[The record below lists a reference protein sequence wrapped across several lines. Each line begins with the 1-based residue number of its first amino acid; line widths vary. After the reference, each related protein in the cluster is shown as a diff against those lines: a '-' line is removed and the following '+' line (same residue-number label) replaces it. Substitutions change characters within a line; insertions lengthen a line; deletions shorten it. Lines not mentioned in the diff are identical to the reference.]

1 LANQLSGINAILFY
15 ARQVFEH
22 ITNHNSLLSKQYT
35 LYLGLLQVVV
45 TFASGFLINRFG
57 RRTLMLLGETM
68 VVSSLLIGFMADVGG
83 M

>member
-1 LANQLSGINAILFY
+1 MANQLSGINAILFY

-22 ITNHNSLLSKQYT
+22 ITNHNALLSKQYT